1 MNTTTMQEKDL
12 MHDLLASEK
21 QVIGAYSVG
30 MTETSCPNLK
40 NTLMTNYQ
48 KVQDLQS
55 KIFNSME
62 SKGWYTTKDAPVPD
76 VQQAKTNATNM
87 QNELK

>member
-1 MNTTTMQEKDL
+1 MKEKDL
-12 MHDLLASEK
+12 MHDLLTSEK

-48 KVQDLQS
+48 RVQDLQS

-62 SKGWYTTKDAPVPD
+62 NKGWYSTKDAPTND
-76 VQQAKTNATNM
+76 VQKAKTDANTI
-87 QNELK
+87 QTELK